1 MGFFNHAAK
10 IRLANFV
17 GIHRINQF
25 VGMVIHLVAALGA
38 DHFSGCHFVF
48 PSEVRVSWLVLS
60 AYLTTK
66 VTGIAQKFLPSR
78 RKGAKLSDPGCK
90 FLLLNFIGNS

>member
-1 MGFFNHAAK
+1 MGFFDHAAK
-10 IRLANFV
+10 IGLASFV
-17 GIHRINQF
+17 GIRQVNQF

-66 VTGIAQKFLPSR
+66 VTGVAQKFLPPR
-78 RKGAKLSDPGCK
+78 RKGAKSSDPGCN
-90 FLLLNFIGNS
+90 FLLLNLIGNS